1 MHRAPS
7 PNYNARRIG
16 VAALAVLVVG
26 VVVWFFFLRGD
37 GEPSGDGGDGDGQA
51 TTCEQFREDL
61 LAEYKPMVGNMRK
74 LITALAPVDAGE
86 EMTAEQIAAARAQ
99 QDTAQAH
106 YDAIDALPTPP
117 EELKQDFVSLRPTLN
132 EFVALS
138 GRTIE
143 WLEGTEP
150 AKPTDTPSE
159 QLQALLDSPFLPKPA
174 QITACP

>member
-1 MHRAPS
+1 M
-7 PNYNARRIG
+7 ARDSGPESGAKG
-16 VAALAVLVVG
+16 V
-26 VVVWFFFLRGD
+26 F
-37 GEPSGDGGDGDGQA
+37 
-51 TTCEQFREDL
+51 EDVKGK
-61 LAEYKPMVGNMRK
+61 AKEV
-74 LITALAPVDAGE
+74 AGE
-86 EMTAEQIAAARAQ
+86 ITGDESKEREGRAQ
-99 QDTAQAH
+99 QDKAQAH

-159 QLQALLDSPFLPKPA
+159 QLQALLDSPFLPKPG